1 MNISIIGTGY
11 VGLVTGACFADAG
24 FSVTCHDINQS
35 RVNMLL
41 EGNVPFYEPG
51 LGEMILHSIET
62 KKIEFTSSFAD
73 ILKNHIIFVCVGTPD
88 KGNGTS
94 DLSALY
100 DVFESIE
107 ENISQDSII
116 FIKSTV
122 PLGTSTEIYKRFKK
136 LFQNP
141 KFDVQLASN
150 PEFLKEGDAINDF
163 KKPDRIIIGTDSEE
177 VRSTAA
183 KLYKPFNWQKNR
195 LIFMSRESAELTKY
209 ASNSMLA
216 MRITFMNELSRLC
229 DISSAN
235 IHEIRSGVGSDKR
248 IGADFLY
255 AGTGY
260 GGSCFPKDVVSL
272 IKTFEK
278 NRLQSDLISSIDI
291 ANKNQINYFFQK
303 ITSFYNKKASSKN
316 LLIWGLSF
324 KPNTDDIRESIA
336 IMLAKKL
343 SGSFN
348 ELYLYDPIAL
358 PNAKNEL
365 NEYGNIS
372 FLNSKYEAVEK
383 ANALVLCT
391 EWKEFW
397 QPDLS
402 ILKLLKDKVIFD
414 GRNLYNKND
423 LEEYGINHIG
433 IGT

>member
-24 FSVTCHDINQS
+24 FSVTCHDINKS

-51 LGEMILHSIET
+51 LGEMILQSLET

-73 ILKNHIIFVCVGTPD
+73 IAKNHIIFVCVGTPD
-88 KGNGTS
+88 KGDGTS

-100 DVFESIE
+100 DVFESIQ

-122 PLGTSTEIYKRFKK
+122 PLGTSTEIYNKFEK

-141 KFDVQLASN
+141 KFNVYLASN

-209 ASNSMLA
+209 AANSMLA

-255 AGTGY
+255 AGIGY

-272 IKTFEK
+272 IKAFEK
-278 NRLQSDLISSIDI
+278 NRLQSDLISSIDK
-291 ANKNQINYFFQK
+291 ANKNQINYFLHK
-303 ITSFYNKKASSKN
+303 ITSFYNENSSSKN
-316 LLIWGLSF
+316 LLMWGLSF

-343 SGSFN
+343 SSSFN

-358 PNAKNEL
+358 PIAKNEL
-365 NEYGNIS
+365 NEYKNIT
-372 FLNSKYEAVEK
+372 FLNSKYEAIEK
-383 ANALVLCT
+383 ADALVLCT

-402 ILKLLKDKVIFD
+402 ILRLLKDKIIFD

-423 LEEYGINHIG
+423 LEEYGISHIG